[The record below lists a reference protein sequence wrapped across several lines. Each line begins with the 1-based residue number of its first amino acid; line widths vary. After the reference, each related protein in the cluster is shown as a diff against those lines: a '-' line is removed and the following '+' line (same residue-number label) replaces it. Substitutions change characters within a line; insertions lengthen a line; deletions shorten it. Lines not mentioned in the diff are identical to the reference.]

1 MPPSSELLHEV
12 KSQQNVLIAR
22 AGLSV
27 PGHEMHGED
36 LNSAM
41 FTQFKYHVLNSRHTL
56 DAPENTFLR
65 SSRHLDA
72 TCGDKDFHNGGTL
85 WRKYVAI
92 KKYVNNNITSIY
104 VKHLGPDGQPPSG
117 QTKADIF
124 KKTRRDLFLAEQEE
138 SKAKS
143 KNPASFKK
151 KPFSSSWYP
160 VQWGVFLEFG
170 RGADH
175 PERAFFLE

>member
-1 MPPSSELLHEV
+1 MPGSSELLHEV

-27 PGHEMHGED
+27 PGHEMHGEEI
-36 LNSAM
+36 NNAM

-56 DAPENTFLR
+56 DAPQDTFLR
-65 SSRHLDA
+65 SARHLDV
-72 TCGDKDFHNGGTL
+72 TCGEKDYHNGVSL
-85 WRKYVAI
+85 WRKYSSI

-104 VKHLGPDGQPPSG
+104 VKHLGPDGKPPSG
-117 QTKADIF
+117 QTKADIL
-124 KKTRRDLFLAEQEE
+124 KMTRRDLFNAEQEE

-143 KNPASFKK
+143 RNPGTFKK

-160 VQWGVFLEFG
+160 VEWEVFLQFG
-170 RGADH
+170 RGSDT
-175 PERAFFLE
+175 PERAFFIE

>member
-36 LNSAM
+36 INTAM
-41 FTQFKYHVLNSRHTL
+41 FTQFKYHVLNTRHNL

-72 TCGDKDFHNGGTL
+72 TWTRTFTL
-85 WRKYVAI
+85 E
-92 KKYVNNNITSIY
+92 
-104 VKHLGPDGQPPSG
+104 LPSG
-117 QTKADIF
+117 GNTPPLRNTSTIISRQ
-124 KKTRRDLFLAEQEE
+124 
-138 SKAKS
+138 
-143 KNPASFKK
+143 
-151 KPFSSSWYP
+151 YM
-160 VQWGVFLEFG
+160 
-170 RGADH
+170 
-175 PERAFFLE
+175 

>member
-12 KSQQNVLIAR
+12 KSHQNVLIAR

-36 LNSAM
+36 INTAM
-41 FTQFKYHVLNSRHTL
+41 FTQFKYHVLKRRHNL

-65 SSRHLDA
+65 SSRHPDA
-72 TCGDKDFHNGGTL
+72 TCSDKDFHNGATL
-85 WRKYVAI
+85 WRKYAAI

-124 KKTRRDLFLAEQEE
+124 KKLKLIKE
-138 SKAKS
+138 
-143 KNPASFKK
+143 
-151 KPFSSSWYP
+151 
-160 VQWGVFLEFG
+160 
-170 RGADH
+170 
-175 PERAFFLE
+175 

>member
-1 MPPSSELLHEV
+1 M
-12 KSQQNVLIAR
+12 
-22 AGLSV
+22 
-27 PGHEMHGED
+27 
-36 LNSAM
+36 
-41 FTQFKYHVLNSRHTL
+41 
-56 DAPENTFLR
+56 
-65 SSRHLDA
+65 
-72 TCGDKDFHNGGTL
+72 
-85 WRKYVAI
+85 
-92 KKYVNNNITSIY
+92 
-104 VKHLGPDGQPPSG
+104 KHLGPDGQPPSG

-170 RGADH
+170 KNEKVMRQITAGRGYISQDDYVMTIGVHAEKTVDITVRWPDGKSQVVNGLASNQRH
-175 PERAFFLE
+175 QIKYAPGL